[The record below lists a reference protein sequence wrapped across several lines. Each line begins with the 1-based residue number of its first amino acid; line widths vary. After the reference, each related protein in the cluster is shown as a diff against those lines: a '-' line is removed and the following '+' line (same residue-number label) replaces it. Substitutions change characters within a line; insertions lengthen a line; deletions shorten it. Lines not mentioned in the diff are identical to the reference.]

1 MTVKDRIKVWLGIC
15 LDEEEETQELK
26 SKQEKKGFSFLGC
39 TFNELLAISLV
50 SSSFLLYSLSYY
62 HIQRV
67 YERVEDDYQ
76 LLEEYVVSSSPFA
89 LHLIN
94 AGDEVAVDMGNGYTL
109 TETVQEVTANTITL
123 VNEAGATKTVDRS
136 DVKGKVVKNPSSL
149 FFHVV
154 IKLIT

>member
-15 LDEEEETQELK
+15 LDDEEVEVVREVEE
-26 SKQEKKGFSFLGC
+26 KGFRFLGY
-39 TFNELLAISLV
+39 TFNELLAISLIA
-50 SSSFLLYSLSYY
+50 SSFVLYSLSYY
-62 HIQRV
+62 HVQRV
-67 YERVEDDYQ
+67 YEKVEDDYQ

-89 LHLIN
+89 IHLIN

-123 VNEAGATKTVDRS
+123 VNEAGATKTVDKQM
-136 DVKGKVVKNPSSL
+136 VKGKVVKNPSSL
-149 FFHVV
+149 FFHVI